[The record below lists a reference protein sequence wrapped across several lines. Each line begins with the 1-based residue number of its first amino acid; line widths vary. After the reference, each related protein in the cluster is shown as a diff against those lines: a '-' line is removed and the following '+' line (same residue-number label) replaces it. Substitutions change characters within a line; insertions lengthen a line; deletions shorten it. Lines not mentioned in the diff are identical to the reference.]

1 MQMDLLMMMAMMV
14 MMVMMI
20 LMVQVEIICSMA
32 VLKLSDRPWCGRV
45 GRTFLSFF
53 FHT

>member
-1 MQMDLLMMMAMMV
+1 MQMDLLMIMMMM
-14 MMVMMI
+14 MMI

-53 FHT
+53 FRT

>member
-1 MQMDLLMMMAMMV
+1 MQMDLLMIMMMM
-14 MMVMMI
+14 MMI